1 MNMQPQDKF
10 RADVNREDVL
20 TPFDVRE
27 QSGKAAMLKLFGA
40 AAFLLIIAF
49 ILLKVYQPGT
59 RDRVEPPKIVADNTP
74 FKVEPVDKGGQQ
86 TPDQDKTVYDRIDGT
101 NSAGTVT
108 TAPLP
113 EEPITLPKTAKI
125 VVDSPAPIVRD
136 KPKPVVQAPEPV
148 TVPAPAPVTRQPAIA
163 SGSSEYV
170 VQVASSRDR
179 ADADRLWRKIEVEY
193 RDILPSGAYAD
204 IKRADLGDKGVYH
217 RLRLSGLANKD
228 AATQLCNRLKAR
240 GQACFVTR

>member
-27 QSGKAAMLKLFGA
+27 QSGKAAMFKLFGA

-59 RDRVEPPKIVADNTP
+59 RDRVEPPKIMADNTP
-74 FKVEPVDKGGQQ
+74 FKVEPVDKGGVQ
-86 TPDQDKTVYDRIDGT
+86 TPNQDKTVYDRIDGT

-113 EEPITLPKTAKI
+113 EEPIQLPKTAKI

-136 KPKPVVQAPEPV
+136 TPKPVVKAPEPK
-148 TVPAPAPVTRQPAIA
+148 PSRPVIQ

-179 ADADRLWRKIEVEY
+179 ADADRLWRKIEVDY

-204 IKRADLGDKGVYH
+204 IKRADLGDKGIYH

>member
-1 MNMQPQDKF
+1 MNMQSQDKF

-74 FKVEPVDKGGQQ
+74 FKIEPVDKGGVQ
-86 TPDQDKTVYDRIDGT
+86 TPNQDKTVYDRIDGT
-101 NSAGTVT
+101 KSAGTVT

-113 EEPITLPKTAKI
+113 EEPVKLPKTAKI
-125 VVDSPAPIVRD
+125 VVDSPAPIIRD
-136 KPKPVVQAPEPV
+136 TPKPVVQAP
-148 TVPAPAPVTRQPAIA
+148 APAPSRPAIA
-163 SGSSEYV
+163 SGSTSEYV

-179 ADADRLWRKIEVEY
+179 ADADRLWRKIEVDY
-193 RDILPSGAYAD
+193 RDILPSGVFAD

>member
-1 MNMQPQDKF
+1 MSMQPQDKF
-10 RADVNREDVL
+10 RTDMDREDVL

-27 QSGKAAMLKLFGA
+27 QSGKAAMFKLFGA

-49 ILLKVYQPGT
+49 ALLKIYQPGT

-74 FKVEPVDKGGQQ
+74 FKIEPVDKGGVQ
-86 TPDQDKTVYDRIDGT
+86 TPNQDKTVYDRIDG
-101 NSAGTVT
+101 SASTGKVKPIP
-108 TAPLP
+108 AP
-113 EEPITLPKTAKI
+113 EEPIELPKTANII
-125 VVDSPAPIVRD
+125 VE
-136 KPKPVVQAPEPV
+136 KPKPVVVKPKPQQVV
-148 TVPAPAPVTRQPAIA
+148 TTPAPTRPVVAA
-163 SGSSEYV
+163 GSSEYV

-179 ADADRLWRKIEVEY
+179 GDAERLWVKIQRDY
-193 RDILPSGAYAD
+193 RDVLPSGAFAD

-228 AATQLCNRLKAR
+228 AASQLCSRLKAR